1 MIDIS
6 LWLSTLAGMV
16 LLDTIIGAIYLKK
29 LSESALEFIVAVL
42 IWIVAKLLS
51 TESAI
56 ADFLSSNLVFRY
68 VIIGVVAVTIGVMLY
83 HVFKIV
89 TRDTNRTER
98 HKDRRLK
105 DGTTPAKRERED

>member
-1 MIDIS
+1 MVDIS
-6 LWLSTLAGMV
+6 LWLSALAGMV
-16 LLDTIIGAIYLKK
+16 FLDTIICAIYLKK
-29 LSESALEFIVAVL
+29 LSESALELIVSVL
-42 IWIVAKLLS
+42 IWVVANLLNS
-51 TESAI
+51 KSAI

-89 TRDTNRTER
+89 TRDANRTER

-105 DGTTPAKRERED
+105 DGATPAKRERED